1 MYTMYDFVDVF
12 FVDAFVRGCIPLRRG
27 FEDAPGVE
35 ALKKSDFTIK
45 YTKYVVICNLGEK
58 TSSKGENN

>member
-1 MYTMYDFVDVF
+1 MDTMFGFMDVF
-12 FVDAFVRGCIPLRRG
+12 HPRRG
-27 FEDAPGVE
+27 VEDAPGVE

-45 YTKYVVICNLGEK
+45 YTNCVVIYNLDEK